1 MDAKPRQLT
10 MSMSKRRPENL
21 RAGAFRVKEAVNEAL
36 KAVLEN
42 CELSREEIAAEL
54 SRLVGEE
61 ISVHTL
67 NNWCA
72 EGKHNRRFPLEYAAA
87 LAVITG
93 SRDVLD
99 AALKVAGFR
108 VLDAD
113 QGAYYELGVI
123 AAEELARRKHKR
135 EVMERIGL

>member
-1 MDAKPRQLT
+1 

-21 RAGAFRVKEAVNEAL
+21 RAGALRVKEAVNEAL
-36 KAVLEN
+36 KSVLEN
-42 CELSREEIAAEL
+42 CESSREEIAAEL

-93 SRDVLD
+93 SNEVLY
-99 AALKVAGFR
+99 AALGVAGFR
-108 VLDAD
+108 VLDKD
-113 QGAYYELGVI
+113 QAAYYELGMI
-123 AAEELARRKHKR
+123 TAEETDRRKRKR

>member
-1 MDAKPRQLT
+1 
-10 MSMSKRRPENL
+10 MSKRRPENL
-21 RAGAFRVKEAVNEAL
+21 RAGALRAKEAVNEAL
-36 KAVLEN
+36 KTALDK
-42 CELSREEIAAEL
+42 CGQSREEIATEL

-72 EGKHNRRFPLEYAAA
+72 EGKNNRRFPLELAAA
-87 LAVITG
+87 LAIITG
-93 SRDVLD
+93 SDEILN
-99 AALKVAGFR
+99 AALGVAGYR

-113 QGAYYELGVI
+113 QAAYYDLGLI
-123 AAEELARRKHKR
+123 TAEELAGRKRKR